1 MGWCWRLRHLTAV
14 LGRLVGAEPN
24 PRESMAFLNGKMA
37 IMSGIT
43 VEQKAGKQIR
53 LDKAGRVVVPKSIRD
68 ALRLRAGEPLKVEQ
82 RNEEIVIRRDQPNVR
97 LENVDGWLVIR
108 GGPPRDY
115 SIPDLIDEIR
125 NERIRELGGE

>member
-1 MGWCWRLRHLTAV
+1 
-14 LGRLVGAEPN
+14 
-24 PRESMAFLNGKMA
+24 MAFLNGKMA

-108 GGPPRDY
+108 GGPPSDY
-115 SIPDLIDEIR
+115 SIPDLIEEIR